1 MPDYSL
7 YYWPIPFR
15 GQFVRATLAYAGATW
30 DDRGV
35 DETAEVK
42 NRPVAEQ
49 PVPHMAPPLLV
60 DHAAGVAI
68 AQMPAILWYLG
79 LKHRLLPGNPL
90 LAALAQKIIA
100 DTNDVLDEVTRNGGQ
115 RMWNEADWDGYRPR
129 LRRWMEIFE
138 ETGRR
143 HGLTPDS
150 GHILGSKNPG
160 LADLVAATLWF
171 TMTEKLPKLRPML
184 DAAAPA
190 IAGLSDRVAALP
202 PIATMRSETD
212 AAYGATWCG
221 GQIETSLREVLS

>member
-15 GQFVRATLAYAGATW
+15 GQFVRAVLAYVGATW

-42 NRPVAEQ
+42 SRPVAEQ

-60 DHAAGVAI
+60 DHTTEVAI
-68 AQMPAILWYLG
+68 AQMPAILSYLG
-79 LKHRLLPGNPL
+79 LKHGLLPNDPFQ
-90 LAALAQKIIA
+90 AALAQKVVA
-100 DTNDVLDEVTRNGGQ
+100 DTNDVLDEVTRNGGE
-115 RMWNEADWDGYRPR
+115 RMWDEADWDAYWPR

-143 HGLTPDS
+143 HGLAPES
-150 GHILGSKNPG
+150 GHILGSENPG
-160 LADLVAATLWF
+160 LADLVTATLWF
-171 TMTEKLPKLRPML
+171 TMTEKLPELRPML
-184 DAAAPA
+184 DEAAPA
-190 IAGLSDRVAALP
+190 IAGLSDRIAALP

-221 GQIETSLREVLS
+221 GQIEASLREVIG